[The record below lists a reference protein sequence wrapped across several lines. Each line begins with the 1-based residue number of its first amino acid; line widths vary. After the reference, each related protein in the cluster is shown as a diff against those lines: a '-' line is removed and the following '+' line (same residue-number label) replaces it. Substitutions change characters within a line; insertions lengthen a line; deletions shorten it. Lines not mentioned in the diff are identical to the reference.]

1 MISENIYKD
10 IAKRSNGDIY
20 LGVVGPVRTGKS
32 TFITNFVNKLVLP
45 NIVNKYER
53 ERNFDELPQSAKG
66 KTVMTTQPKFI
77 PANAVSINVNDVE
90 MKVRLV
96 DCVGYMIDGAMGHEE
111 ENTPRYVKTPW
122 SDEELPFEKA
132 AEIGTKKVI
141 TDHSTIAVMI
151 TTDGSFSQ
159 IPRES
164 YVKAEEEVVNEL
176 KKANKPFAIIL
187 NTQNVED
194 SDTKKLV
201 QSLSEK
207 YNSKVLAVDCLN
219 LNEEDVARILEEVLK
234 QFPIE
239 SIQIKLPKWMQ
250 ALPYEDDL
258 IVEVINE
265 IKDLVNVDDKIGNFR
280 LDGTL
285 FETSE
290 NFEPLTDAKVKLD
303 EGTINITIEPK
314 PELFFKVLSKQCGTQ
329 INSDFEL
336 ISYIKELTYAKS
348 EFDKVKEALE
358 SVNETGYGV
367 VYPKQEDIILE
378 DPILTKQGGKY
389 GVKIKAKAPSLHI
402 MRVDIDTEVS
412 PIVGSENQSEDL
424 IKFLKEEQENNPNG
438 IWETNLFGKSLQSL
452 INDGVNN
459 KIVTMPNDAQK
470 KMRKTLTRI
479 VNEGKGGIICI
490 LL

>member
-77 PANAVSINVNDVE
+77 PSNAVSVNISDVE

-96 DCVGYMIDGAMGHEE
+96 DCVGYMVDEAMGHIE
-111 ENTPRYVKTPW
+111 ENAPRFVKTPW
-122 SDEELPFEKA
+122 SDEEMPFTQA
-132 AEIGTKKVI
+132 AELGTKKVI
-141 TDHSTIAVMI
+141 TDHSTIALMV
-151 TTDGSFSQ
+151 TTDGSFTDIS
-159 IPRES
+159 RES
-164 YVKAEEEVVNEL
+164 YVKAEEEVISEI
-176 KKANKPFAIIL
+176 KKTNKPFAIVL
-187 NTQNVED
+187 NTQNPEAEE
-194 SDTKKLV
+194 TKKLAE
-201 QSLSEK
+201 SLSQK
-207 YNSKVLAVDCLN
+207 YSAKVLAIDCLN
-219 LNEEDVARILEEVLK
+219 LNENDVANILEEVLK

-239 SIQIKLPKWMQ
+239 SIQVKMPDWMQ
-250 ALPYEDDL
+250 ALPFDDEL
-258 IVEVINE
+258 ITEIINQ
-265 IKDLVNVDDKIGNFR
+265 IKDLVNVDDRIGDFR

-285 FETSE
+285 FENSE

-303 EGTINITIEPK
+303 EGTININIEPK
-314 PELFFKVLSKQCGTQ
+314 PQLFYKVLSKQCGTE
-329 INSDFEL
+329 ILSDFEL
-336 ISYIKELTYAKS
+336 ISYIKELTYAKA
-348 EFDKVKEALE
+348 EYDKVKEALE

-367 VYPKQEDIILE
+367 VYPKQEDIVLE
-378 DPILTKQGGKY
+378 DPLLTKQGGKY

-402 MRVDIDTEVS
+402 MRVDVDAEVS
-412 PIVGSENQSEDL
+412 PIVGSQIQSEDL

-438 IWETNLFGKSLQSL
+438 MWETNLFGKSLQSL
-452 INDGVNN
+452 ITDGVTS
-459 KIVTMPNDAQK
+459 KIVTMPVDAQK
-470 KMRKTLTRI
+470 KMRKTLSRI

>member
-1 MISENIYKD
+1 MINENIYKD

-32 TFITNFVNKLVLP
+32 TFIANFVNKLVLP
-45 NIVNKYER
+45 NIINKYER

-96 DCVGYMIDGAMGHEE
+96 DCVGYMIDGAMGHIE
-111 ENTPRYVKTPW
+111 ENAPRYVKTPW
-122 SDEELPFEKA
+122 SDEEISFEKA

-151 TTDGSFSQ
+151 TTDGSFTD
-159 IPRES
+159 INRES
-164 YVKAEEEVVNEL
+164 YVKAEERVVEEL
-176 KKANKPFAIIL
+176 KKSNKPFAIIL
-187 NTQNVED
+187 NTQNVD
-194 SDTKKLV
+194 SEETKKLV
-201 QSLSEK
+201 NSLSQK
-207 YNSKVLAVDCLN
+207 YNASVLAVDCLN
-219 LNEEDVARILEEVLK
+219 LNEDDVAKILDEVLK

-239 SIQIKLPKWMQ
+239 SIQVKMPKWMQ
-250 ALPYEDDL
+250 ALPFDDEL
-258 IVEVINE
+258 ITEVINE
-265 IKDLVNVDDKIGNFR
+265 IKDIVSVDDKIGNFN
-280 LDGTL
+280 LNGTL
-285 FETSE
+285 FGNSE
-290 NFEPLTDAKVKLD
+290 NFEAISEAKVKLD
-303 EGTINITIEPK
+303 EGTINIVIEPK
-314 PELFFKVLSKQCGTQ
+314 PELFYKVLSSQCKVS
-329 INSDFEL
+329 IKSDFEL

-438 IWETNLFGKSLQSL
+438 IWETNLFGKTLQSL
-452 INDGVNN
+452 IHDGVNN
-459 KIVTMPNDAQK
+459 KIITMPTDAQK

>member
-53 ERNFDELPQSAKG
+53 ERSFDELPQSAKG

-77 PANAVSINVNDVE
+77 PANAVNVNINDVE

-96 DCVGYMIDGAMGHEE
+96 DCVGSMIDGAMGHVE
-111 ENTPRYVKTPW
+111 ENAPRFVKTPW
-122 SDEELPFEKA
+122 SDEEMPFEKA

-151 TTDGSFSQ
+151 TTDGSFSE

-164 YVKAEEEVVNEL
+164 YVKAEEEVVDEL

-187 NTQNVED
+187 NTQNVE
-194 SDTKKLV
+194 SEDTKKLV
-201 QSLSEK
+201 TSLSEK

-219 LNEEDVARILEEVLK
+219 LSEEDVAKVLEEVLK

-239 SIQIKLPKWMQ
+239 SIQVKMPKWMQ
-250 ALPYEDDL
+250 ALPFDDEL
-258 IVEVINE
+258 ITEVINQ
-265 IKDLVNVDDKIGNFR
+265 IKDLVNVDDKIGDFK

-285 FETSE
+285 FENSE
-290 NFEPLTDAKVKLD
+290 NFEALTEAKVKLD
-303 EGTINITIEPK
+303 EGTINIVIEPK
-314 PELFFKVLSKQCGTQ
+314 PELFYKVLSKQCETE
-329 INSDFEL
+329 IHSDFEL
-336 ISYIKELTYAKS
+336 ISYIKELTYAKT

-358 SVNETGYGV
+358 MVNETGYGV
-367 VYPKQEDIILE
+367 VYPKQEDIVLE
-378 DPILTKQGGKY
+378 DPVLTKQGGKY

-402 MRVDIDTEVS
+402 MRVDVDTEVS

-452 INDGVNN
+452 INDGVNS
-459 KIVTMPNDAQK
+459 KIVTMPTDAQK

>member
-45 NIVNKYER
+45 NIVNKFER
-53 ERNFDELPQSAKG
+53 ERSLDELPQSAKG
-66 KTVMTTQPKFI
+66 KTIMTTQPKFI
-77 PANAVSINVNDVE
+77 PANAVGININDVQ

-96 DCVGYMIDGAMGHEE
+96 DCVGYMIDGAMGHIE
-111 ENTPRYVKTPW
+111 ENAPRFVKTPW
-122 SDEELPFEKA
+122 SEEEMPFSTA

-151 TTDGSFSQ
+151 TTDGSFSE

-164 YVKAEEEVVNEL
+164 YVKAEEQVVEEL

-187 NTQNVED
+187 NTQNVE
-194 SDTKKLV
+194 SEETKKLV

-207 YNSKVLAVDCLN
+207 YKSRVLAIDCLN
-219 LNEEDVARILEEVLK
+219 LNEDDVSIILEEVLN

-239 SIQIKLPKWMQ
+239 SIEVKMPKWMQ
-250 ALPYEDDL
+250 ALPFDDEL
-258 IVEVINE
+258 ISEVIKE
-265 IKDLVNVDDKIGNFR
+265 IKDLVNVDDKIGDFKLN
-280 LDGTL
+280 GIL
-285 FETSE
+285 FENSE

-303 EGTINITIEPK
+303 EGTININLEPK
-314 PELFFKVLSKQCGTQ
+314 PELFYKVLSKQCGTE
-329 INSDFEL
+329 IYSDFEL
-336 ISYIKELTYAKS
+336 ISYIKELTFAKT
-348 EFDKVKEALE
+348 EFDKVKDALE
-358 SVNETGYGV
+358 MVNETGYGV
-367 VYPKQEDIILE
+367 VYPKQEDIVLE
-378 DPILTKQGGKY
+378 DPVLTKQGGKY

-402 MRVDIDTEVS
+402 MRVDVDTEVS

-424 IKFLKEEQENNPNG
+424 IKFLKEEQENNPDG
-438 IWETNLFGKSLQSL
+438 IWQTNLFGKSLQSL
-452 INDGVNN
+452 INDGVNS
-459 KIVTMPNDAQK
+459 KIVAMPNDAQK